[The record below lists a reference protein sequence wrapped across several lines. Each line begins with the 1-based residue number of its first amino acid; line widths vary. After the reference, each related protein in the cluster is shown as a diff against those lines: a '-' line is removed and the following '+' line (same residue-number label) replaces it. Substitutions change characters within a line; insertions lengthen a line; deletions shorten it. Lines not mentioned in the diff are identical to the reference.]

1 MDLSVLIID
10 DEPQLRN
17 LLKLTLKLEGY
28 IVLEASTGAQ
38 GIDVTA
44 NGSPD
49 LILLDLGLPDRSGHE
64 VLKHIREWYSRP
76 IIILS
81 AQAKSEDIIKALD
94 NGANDYVI
102 KPFSNDEL
110 LARIRAA
117 IRTYQEDK
125 NNALRKF
132 GDITIDFLSR
142 TVIKNGKVIK
152 LTATEY
158 QLLCVFIKNESKVL
172 THQFLLSHVWATK
185 EVHDIQYVRVFVGT
199 LRKKLERDPN
209 QPIHFITESGV
220 GYRFVGE
227 SNAA

>member
-10 DEPQLRN
+10 DEPHLRN

-28 IVLEASTGAQ
+28 IVLEAATGAE
-38 GIDVTA
+38 GIEATA
-44 NGSPD
+44 KGSPD

-81 AQAKSEDIIKALD
+81 AQANSKDIIKALD
-94 NGANDYVI
+94 NGANDYVV
-102 KPFSNDEL
+102 KPFSNEEL
-110 LARIRAA
+110 LARIRVA
-117 IRTYQEDK
+117 IRTHQQDK
-125 NNALRKF
+125 NNAQRKF
-132 GDITIDFLSR
+132 GDVTIDFLFR
-142 TVIKNGKVIK
+142 TVIKNEKVIK

-172 THQFLLSHVWATK
+172 THQFLLSHVWGTK
-185 EVHDIQYVRVFVGT
+185 DAHDAQYVRVFVGT
-199 LRKKLERDPN
+199 LRKKLEPDPN
-209 QPIHFITESGV
+209 RPMHFITESGV